1 MLTERNCHYGSIK
14 PLAHGDLNVSHFTRM
29 KTKLTDGDLV
39 AECLDE
45 LGYSYT
51 RGKVTINGYF
61 GNTANAE
68 FRIGTANSSYDIG
81 LVRSNKHYEIVA
93 DWYGISSPG
102 EYEFRD
108 QLNATYAAAATKRA
122 LAQTTE
128 SLRQQRFQVAREVK
142 EPDGSVRLVLR
153 RTVG

>member
-1 MLTERNCHYGSIK
+1 
-14 PLAHGDLNVSHFTRM
+14 M

-45 LGYSYT
+45 IGISYT
-51 RGKVTINGYF
+51 RGNVSINGYR
-61 GNTANAE
+61 GGTTNAE
-68 FRIGTANSSYDIG
+68 FKIGTADPSYDIG
-81 LVRSNKHYEIVA
+81 LVRSGKHYEIVA
-93 DWYGISSPG
+93 DWYGIRTPT
-102 EYEFRD
+102 ETEFRD
-108 QLNATYAAAATKRA
+108 QLNSSYAAAATKRA

-128 SLRQQRFQVAREVK
+128 SLRRQRFQVAREIK

>member
-1 MLTERNCHYGSIK
+1 
-14 PLAHGDLNVSHFTRM
+14 M

-39 AECLDE
+39 ADCLDE
-45 LGYSYT
+45 IGMQYT
-51 RGKVTINGYF
+51 RGNVTINGY
-61 GNTANAE
+61 GGDTANAE
-68 FRIGTANSSYDIG
+68 FKIRTADPSYDIG
-81 LVRSNKHYEIVA
+81 LVRTDKHYEIVA
-93 DWYGISSPG
+93 DWYGISTPT
-102 EYEFRD
+102 EMAFRD
-108 QLNATYAAAATKRA
+108 QLNSSYAAAATKRA